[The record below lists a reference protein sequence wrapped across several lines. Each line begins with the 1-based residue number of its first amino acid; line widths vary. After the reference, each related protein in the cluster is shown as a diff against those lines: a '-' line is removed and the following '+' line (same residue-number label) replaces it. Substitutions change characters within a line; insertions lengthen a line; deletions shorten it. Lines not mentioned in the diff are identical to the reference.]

1 METKNIA
8 STLEDETKFLIE
20 IADKFGKD
28 AQNILDFVAK
38 TGNLEKATKVLRKP
52 EVTNRR
58 PTSEI
63 TRSNE
68 TPLDVFYY
76 VSDNLPSCKI
86 TGSNT
91 DLPDGIYFIAENHTN
106 YQLMTDNDPMPNFS
120 VKYIGVKMGQRAIA
134 VALKD
139 LPGDN
144 DGKLQLLPDNHTSP
158 KTSDYYS
165 YNNKTDKFMF
175 NVLEDFNGQANTN
188 RLKEYGCTID
198 IPEGEWI
205 PSIGELSLLMMH
217 TSKVNK
223 AIELAGGEPIKG
235 GHLSSTEY
243 NEFNTWCVYFEDGHA
258 YISVKCS
265 SNTIRTVTTF

>member
-20 IADKFGKD
+20 IADKFGKE

-38 TGNLEKATKVLRKP
+38 TGNLEKATKVLRKT
-52 EVTNRR
+52 EVKNRR
-58 PTSEI
+58 PP
-63 TRSNE
+63 NE
-68 TPLDVFYY
+68 
-76 VSDNLPSCKI
+76 I
-86 TGSNT
+86 TGSIT

-106 YQLMTDNDPMPNFS
+106 YQMMTDDNTAPSFP
-120 VKYIGVKMGQRAIA
+120 VKYIGVKMGQRSIA

-144 DGKLQLLPDNHTSP
+144 NGKLQLLPDNHTSP

-175 NVLEDFNGQANTN
+175 NVLEDFNGQVNTE
-188 RLKEYGCTID
+188 RLKGYGCTINL
-198 IPEGEWI
+198 PEGEWI

-217 TSKVNK
+217 TSKVNR
-223 AIELAGGEPIKG
+223 AIEMAGGEPIKG

-265 SNTIRTVTTF
+265 SNAIRTVTAF

>member
-8 STLEDETKFLIE
+8 PTLEDETKFLIE
-20 IADKFGKD
+20 IADKFGKE
-28 AQNILDFVAK
+28 AQNILDFIAK

-52 EVTNRR
+52 EVADRR
-58 PTSEI
+58 PTGE
-63 TRSNE
+63 
-68 TPLDVFYY
+68 
-76 VSDNLPSCKI
+76 I

-106 YQLMTDNDPMPNFS
+106 YQLMTDNDPMPHFS

-175 NVLEDFNGQANTN
+175 NVLEDFNGQVNTE
-188 RLKEYGCTID
+188 RLKGYGCTINL
-198 IPEGEWI
+198 PEGEWI

-265 SNTIRTVTTF
+265 SNAIRTVTAF